1 MTRVV
6 LVDDQPLVR
15 AGVRAVLESA
25 GIEVVAEAG
34 EGAEALHHARE
45 LRPDVLVMDL
55 RMPRMDGVEATRR
68 LRAEDALAAVRA
80 LVLTTFDGDENVLH
94 ALRAGADGFL
104 SKTAEPDE
112 LIHAVQR
119 AARGEAALSLS
130 ASRAVLSHLVRETPP
145 TVDPRLA
152 AVVEALTPRER
163 DLVIAAAAGATNDE
177 IAATLFLSPLT
188 VKTHLNRAMAKVG
201 ARDRGQLVAVA
212 YLSGLAR

>member
-6 LVDDQPLVR
+6 LADDQPLVR

-34 EGAEALHHARE
+34 DGGEALHHARE
-45 LRPDVLVMDL
+45 ALPDVVVMDL

-68 LRAEDALAAVRA
+68 LRADDALAGVRV
-80 LVLTTFDGDENVLH
+80 LVLTTFDADENVLH

-104 SKTAEPDE
+104 SKTAEPDQ
-112 LIHAVQR
+112 LIEAVER
-119 AARGEAALSLS
+119 AARGEAALSS
-130 ASRAVLSHLVRETPP
+130 AASRAVLTHLVRETPP
-145 TVDPRLA
+145 TIDPRLA
-152 AVVEALTPRER
+152 ALVEALTPRER

-177 IAATLFLSPLT
+177 IAARLFLSPLT

>member
-1 MTRVV
+1 VTRVL

-25 GIEVVAEAG
+25 GIEVVSEAA
-34 EGAEALHHARE
+34 EGAEALHRARE
-45 LRPDVLVMDL
+45 AKPDVVVMDL
-55 RMPRMDGVEATRR
+55 RMPRMDGVEATRL
-68 LRAEDALAAVRA
+68 LRADPSLPGVRV

-94 ALRAGADGFL
+94 AVRAGADGFL

-112 LIHAVQR
+112 LIDAVER
-119 AARGEAALSLS
+119 AARGEAALSS
-130 ASRAVLSHLVRETPP
+130 AASRAVLAHIVRETPP
-145 TVDPRLA
+145 SVDPELV
-152 AVVEALTPRER
+152 AVVQTLTPRER
-163 DLVIAAAAGATNDE
+163 DLVIAAATGASNDD
-177 IAATLFLSPLT
+177 IARRLSLSPLT

>member
-1 MTRVV
+1 VTRVL

-25 GIEVVAEAG
+25 GIEVVAEAA
-34 EGAEALHHARE
+34 EGAEALHRARE
-45 LRPDVLVMDL
+45 AKPDVVVMDL
-55 RMPRMDGVEATRR
+55 RMPRMDGVEATRL
-68 LRAEDALAAVRA
+68 LRADPSLSGVRV

-94 ALRAGADGFL
+94 AVRAGADGFL

-112 LIHAVQR
+112 LIDAVER
-119 AARGEAALSLS
+119 AARGEAALSS
-130 ASRAVLSHLVRETPP
+130 AASRAVLAHIVRETPP
-145 TVDPRLA
+145 SVDPELV
-152 AVVEALTPRER
+152 AVVQTLTPRER
-163 DLVIAAAAGATNDE
+163 DLVIAAATGASNDD
-177 IAATLFLSPLT
+177 IARRLSLSPLT

>member
-1 MTRVV
+1 MTRVI

-25 GIEVVAEAG
+25 GMEVVAEAG
-34 EGAEALHHARE
+34 EGNEALSHARE
-45 LRPDVLVMDL
+45 LQPDVVVMDL

-68 LRAEDALAAVRA
+68 IRADEALAGVRV

-104 SKTAEPDE
+104 SKTAEPDQ
-112 LIHAVQR
+112 LIDAVER
-119 AARGEAALSLS
+119 AARGEAALSS
-130 ASRAVLSHLVRETPP
+130 AASRAVLSHLVREKPP
-145 TVDPRLA
+145 VVDARLA
-152 AVVEALTPRER
+152 ELVATLTARER
-163 DLVIAAAAGATNDE
+163 DLVIAAATGASNDD
-177 IAATLFLSPLT
+177 IAARLFLSPLT

>member
-34 EGAEALHHARE
+34 DGSEALHRARE
-45 LRPDVLVMDL
+45 CAPDVVVMDL

-68 LRAEDALAAVRA
+68 LRADDALAAVRV
-80 LVLTTFDGDENVLH
+80 LVLTTFDADENVLH

-104 SKTAEPDE
+104 SKTAEPDQ
-112 LIHAVQR
+112 LIEAVER
-119 AARGEAALSLS
+119 AARGEAALSS
-130 ASRAVLSHLVRETPP
+130 AASRAVLTHLVRETPP
-145 TVDPRLA
+145 TIDPSLVA
-152 AVVEALTPRER
+152 LVETLTPRER
-163 DLVIAAAAGATNDE
+163 DLVIAAATGATNDE
-177 IAATLFLSPLT
+177 IAARLFLSPLT

>member
-1 MTRVV
+1 VTRVV
-6 LVDDQPLVR
+6 LADDQPLVR

-34 EGAEALHHARE
+34 DGGEALHHARE
-45 LRPDVLVMDL
+45 ALPDVVVMDL

-68 LRAEDALAAVRA
+68 LRADDALAGVRV
-80 LVLTTFDGDENVLH
+80 LVLTTFDADENVLH

-104 SKTAEPDE
+104 SKTAEPDQ
-112 LIHAVQR
+112 LIEAVER
-119 AARGEAALSLS
+119 AARGEAALSS
-130 ASRAVLSHLVRETPP
+130 AASRAVLTHLVRETPP
-145 TVDPRLA
+145 TIDPRLA
-152 AVVEALTPRER
+152 ALVEALTPRER

-177 IAATLFLSPLT
+177 IAARLFLSPLT

>member
-1 MTRVV
+1 VTRVL

-25 GIEVVAEAG
+25 GIEVVAEAA
-34 EGAEALHHARE
+34 EGAEALHRARE
-45 LRPDVLVMDL
+45 AKPDVVVMDL
-55 RMPRMDGVEATRR
+55 RMPRMDGVEATRL
-68 LRAEDALAAVRA
+68 LRADPSLPGVRV

-94 ALRAGADGFL
+94 AVRAGADGFL

-112 LIHAVQR
+112 LIDAVER
-119 AARGEAALSLS
+119 AARGEAALSS
-130 ASRAVLSHLVRETPP
+130 AASRAVLAHIVRETPP
-145 TVDPRLA
+145 SVDPELV
-152 AVVEALTPRER
+152 AVVQTLTPRER
-163 DLVIAAAAGATNDE
+163 DLVIAAATGASNDD
-177 IAATLFLSPLT
+177 IARRLSLSPLT